1 MRNKVFSKSSIVKL
15 LRIFVWATQ
24 ILLLIFGIYF
34 SITSKNMLFIEIFLI
49 VSISG
54 ILFFETIVKNFTT
67 NIPVKLKVWNMSKIS
82 WFIACA
88 IIVVVLVN
96 YEPKISMDY
105 LLLVVSIIILSIAA
119 IFIIDKKMK
128 NRDIK
133 KS

>member
-1 MRNKVFSKSSIVKL
+1 MRRLTKSAIVKL
-15 LRIFVWATQ
+15 LRIFVWTTQ
-24 ILLLIFGIYF
+24 ILFLIFGIYF

-88 IIVVVLVN
+88 IIAVVLVN
-96 YEPKISMDY
+96 YKPKISLAY
-105 LLLVVSIIILSIAA
+105 ILLAIIIIILSIAA
-119 IFIIDKKMK
+119 VFIIDIKIKSRNM
-128 NRDIK
+128 K

>member
-1 MRNKVFSKSSIVKL
+1 LRNKRLTKSAIVKL

-54 ILFFETIVKNFTT
+54 ILFFETVVKNFIT
-67 NIPVKLKVWNMSKIS
+67 NIPVKLKVWNMFKIS

-88 IIVVVLVN
+88 IIAVVLVN
-96 YEPKISMDY
+96 YKPKISLAY
-105 LLLVVSIIILSIAA
+105 ILLAIIIIILSIAA
-119 IFIIDKKMK
+119 VFIIDKKMK

>member
-1 MRNKVFSKSSIVKL
+1 MRNKRLTKSAIVKL
-15 LRIFVWATQ
+15 LRIFVWITQ
-24 ILLLIFGIYF
+24 ILFLIFGIYF

-67 NIPVKLKVWNMSKIS
+67 NIPVKLKVWNISKIS

-88 IIVVVLVN
+88 IIAVVLVN
-96 YEPKISMDY
+96 YKPRISLAY
-105 LLLVVSIIILSIAA
+105 ILLAIIIIILSIAA
-119 IFIIDKKMK
+119 VFIIDIKIKSR
-128 NRDIK
+128 NIK

>member
-1 MRNKVFSKSSIVKL
+1 MRNKMFSKSSIVKL
-15 LRIFVWATQ
+15 LRIFVWSTQ

-34 SITSKNMLFIEIFLI
+34 SITSKNMLFTEIFSI

-67 NIPVKLKVWNMSKIS
+67 NIPVKIKMWNMSKIS
-82 WFIACA
+82 WFIACS

-96 YEPKISMDY
+96 HIPKISMAY
-105 LLLVVSIIILSIAA
+105 FLLVISIIILSIVAV
-119 IFIIDKKMK
+119 FIIDKKLK
-128 NRDIK
+128 NQNIK

>member
-1 MRNKVFSKSSIVKL
+1 MRKQILSKSSIVKL
-15 LRIFVWATQ
+15 LRIFVWTTQ

-54 ILFFETIVKNFTT
+54 ILFFESIVKNFTT
-67 NIPVKLKVWNMSKIS
+67 NIPVKLKMWNMFKIS

-88 IIVVVLVN
+88 IIAVVLVN
-96 YEPKISMDY
+96 YKPKI
-105 LLLVVSIIILSIAA
+105 LLAYILLAITIIILSIAA
-119 IFIIDKKMK
+119 VLIIDIKIKSRNM
-128 NRDIK
+128 K